1 MIDLPFLL
9 YGVGLAVAMVA
20 ASLTVTAHPN
30 WQLAR
35 AALVVFGNWVA
46 GTVFV
51 LATDVTDPWWFNIAI
66 DAVAAGLIFYRL
78 SGQWQVA
85 LGLTYCLQIAM
96 HIAYGVIESTAPWPY
111 YSALTAIAWLQL
123 LLVIGWSGDI
133 WLRQPRREGDPKPH
147 SKAAKPRS

>member
-1 MIDLPFLL
+1 MAIDLPFTL
-9 YGVGLAVAMVA
+9 YGFGLAAAVVV

-35 AALVVFGNWVA
+35 AALAVFVNWVA
-46 GTVFV
+46 GTVFA
-51 LATDVTDPWWFNIAI
+51 LTTDITDGWWFSLAI
-66 DAVAAGLIFYRL
+66 DAIAAAVILYRL

-96 HIAYGVIESTAPWPY
+96 HLAYGLLSSAHAWPY

-123 LLVIGWSGDI
+123 LLVAGWSGDV
-133 WLRQPRREGDPKPH
+133 WLRG
-147 SKAAKPRS
+147 KPRESAPNSAEPGS